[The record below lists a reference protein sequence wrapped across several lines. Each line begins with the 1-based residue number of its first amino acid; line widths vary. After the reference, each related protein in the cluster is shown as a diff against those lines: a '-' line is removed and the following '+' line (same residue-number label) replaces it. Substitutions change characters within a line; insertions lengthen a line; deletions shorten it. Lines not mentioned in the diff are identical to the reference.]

1 MLIPIRSLNRRMV
14 ASTAQAG
21 QATAEYALV
30 MVAAA
35 VVALALI
42 AWASTTDMLPS
53 FFNTVMQK
61 VVSVADRA

>member
-1 MLIPIRSLNRRMV
+1 MPKSITSFLIRSQ
-14 ASTAQAG
+14 TG

-42 AWASTTDMLPS
+42 SWASTTDMLPS

-61 VVSVADRA
+61 VISVANRA

>member
-1 MLIPIRSLNRRMV
+1 ML
-14 ASTAQAG
+14 STLKEQAG

-30 MVAAA
+30 LVAAA

-53 FFNTVMQK
+53 FFNTVMSR
-61 VVSVADRA
+61 VISIANG

>member
-1 MLIPIRSLNRRMV
+1 MFTPIQFINRQRVV
-14 ASTAQAG
+14 ANQAG

-61 VVSVADRA
+61 VISVADRA

>member
-1 MLIPIRSLNRRMV
+1 MLSKLKQQ
-14 ASTAQAG
+14 TG

-30 MVAAA
+30 LVAAA

-53 FFNTVMQK
+53 FFNTVMSR
-61 VVSVADRA
+61 VISIANG

>member
-1 MLIPIRSLNRRMV
+1 MLRTNRFDMARSQ
-14 ASTAQAG
+14 SG

-42 AWASTTDMLPS
+42 SWASTTDMLPS

-61 VVSVADRA
+61 VISVANRA